1 VVSARIRLVRS
12 FTDAAAGTEP
22 ARRSRR
28 AGPRGGAEVAET
40 RRPLPGVE
48 SQLKDTEVL
57 FVRHNRRQRAAVTSA
72 KRWGDGRKGEWPLWR
87 LTT

>member
-1 VVSARIRLVRS
+1 
-12 FTDAAAGTEP
+12 
-22 ARRSRR
+22 
-28 AGPRGGAEVAET
+28 
-40 RRPLPGVE
+40 VE

>member
-1 VVSARIRLVRS
+1 
-12 FTDAAAGTEP
+12 
-22 ARRSRR
+22 
-28 AGPRGGAEVAET
+28 
-40 RRPLPGVE
+40 VE

-57 FVRHNRRQRAAVTSA
+57 FVRHNRRQRAAAVTSA